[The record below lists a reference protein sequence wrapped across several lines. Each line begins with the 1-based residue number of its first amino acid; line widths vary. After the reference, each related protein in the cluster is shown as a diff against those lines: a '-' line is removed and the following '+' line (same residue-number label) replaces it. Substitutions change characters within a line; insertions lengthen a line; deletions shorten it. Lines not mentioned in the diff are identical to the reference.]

1 MPLSTAAEAASSG
14 RAKTAR
20 RWPESPK
27 SPRSAPRFAVDV
39 DAASDPKTSA
49 KRRATRAK
57 VRGFRDTVPCQFRF
71 GWLVRQRPGEGRD
84 SGFSGFFWRGG
95 DGADPSPFA
104 RDG

>member
-1 MPLSTAAEAASSG
+1 MPLSTAAEAASPG

-27 SPRSAPRFAVDV
+27 SPGSAARFGVDV

-57 VRGFRDTVPCQFRF
+57 VRGFRDTVPCEFRF
-71 GWLVRQRPGEGRD
+71 GWLVRQRSGVGSD
-84 SGFSGFFWRGG
+84 SGFSGFFGPGVDWSRSL
-95 DGADPSPFA
+95 AV
-104 RDG
+104 